1 MKTQNKPFMVR
12 LRPQT
17 RALLDKAADDQRRS
31 RSSII
36 DELIIDAFGRR
47 YQDVNNRLQALLGP
61 KT

>member
-17 RALLDKAADDQRRS
+17 RALLDRAAEDQRRS
-31 RSSII
+31 RASII